1 MIETFEQYQFLY
13 TALEG
18 AFPVQNGGIK
28 SQGSDSIQIINETTA
43 LLSEQAS
50 NTNTDQK
57 EEKEE
62 ETSKPKESSEQKD
75 TDAPADAPA
84 APPADA
90 PAADATA
97 KEESS
102 TSPSPPEG
110 DNEKPSTEGT
120 TNGPTVTVEV

>member
-28 SQGSDSIQIINETTA
+28 SQASDSIQIINETTA

-50 NTNTDQK
+50 STNTDQK
-57 EEKEE
+57 EEEKKE
-62 ETSKPKESSEQKD
+62 ETSKPKESEEQKD
-75 TDAPADAPA
+75 TDAPA
-84 APPADA
+84 PPADA
-90 PAADATA
+90 AAADATA
-97 KEESS
+97 TEESS

-120 TNGPTVTVEV
+120 TNGPTVTVDV

>member
-18 AFPVQNGGIK
+18 AFPVQNGDIK
-28 SQGSDSIQIINETTA
+28 SQASDSIQIINETTA

-50 NTNTDQK
+50 STNTDQK
-57 EEKEE
+57 EEEKKE
-62 ETSKPKESSEQKD
+62 ETSKPKESEEQKD
-75 TDAPADAPA
+75 TDAP

-97 KEESS
+97 TEESS

-120 TNGPTVTVEV
+120 TNGPTVTVDV

>member
-28 SQGSDSIQIINETTA
+28 SQASDSIQIINETTA

-50 NTNTDQK
+50 STNTDQK
-57 EEKEE
+57 EEEEKKE
-62 ETSKPKESSEQKD
+62 ETSKPKESEEQKD
-75 TDAPADAPA
+75 TDAPA
-84 APPADA
+84 PPADA
-90 PAADATA
+90 AAADATA
-97 KEESS
+97 TATAESS

-120 TNGPTVTVEV
+120 TNGPTVTVDV

>member
-75 TDAPADAPA
+75 TDAPA